1 MAAPAPA
8 EGGLGLGRRLAYA
21 ALAAAAAV
29 LSLLLLET
37 LLDRRFEQARLRQL
51 GSEVSGRLLLGEV
64 ALERFSPAA
73 LAELGALRL
82 AVGDRPE
89 PVAAGASRWP
99 EDRRLRRQA
108 EGLRGEIC
116 RRLPRCPVVWPAR
129 AAGRGVWVEMASPLE
144 NVWLFVPLPPLHPWP
159 PDPLLLGAG
168 LASGSLA
175 AGLLYLHL
183 EVRRPL
189 GQLEAALAQLGL
201 EERPAVVAARGN
213 PAVRALTARF
223 NAMVARLE
231 ATSRE
236 RAVMLAGI
244 AHDLRSPLTRLRLRL
259 ALAERAPMGAAE
271 LALAEADLTA
281 LERITRQFLV
291 FAGAEAAEPA
301 LAVPLEQLLAEVA
314 AGLEVGVED
323 RALALD
329 LPPLERCVRP
339 AALARAVANL
349 LDNAAVHGRPP
360 LRLALRPWGESGF
373 EIQVWDQGEGIPE
386 RDWERARQPFQRL
399 DPARG
404 GQGHCGLGL
413 AIAEAVARDHGGGL
427 LRLESAPGFGI
438 ALRGRSLPAGPVTSG
453 HKLAAAGWNSGGS
466 EPHSEAR

>member
-1 MAAPAPA
+1 MAARAPA
-8 EGGLGLGRRLAYA
+8 EGRLGLGRRLAYA
-21 ALAAAAAV
+21 AIAAAAAA

-73 LAELGALRL
+73 LAELGGLRL

-89 PVAAGASRWP
+89 PLAGGAPRWP
-99 EDRRLRRQA
+99 ADRRLRRQA
-108 EGLRGEIC
+108 EGLRAEIC

-144 NVWLFVPLPPLHPWP
+144 SVWLFVPLPPPHPWP

-168 LASGSLA
+168 LAGGSLA

-201 EERPAVVAARGN
+201 EERPAAVAARGN

-236 RAVMLAGI
+236 RSAMLAGI

-314 AGLEVGVED
+314 AGLELGVED
-323 RALALD
+323 PALVLD

-349 LDNAAVHGRPP
+349 LDNAAVHGRAP
-360 LRLALRPWGESGF
+360 LRLVLRPWGESGF
-373 EIQVWDQGEGIPE
+373 EIQVWDQGQGIAE
-386 RDWERARQPFQRL
+386 QDWERARQPFQRL

-413 AIAEAVARDHGGGL
+413 AIAEAVARDHGGAL
-427 LRLESAPGFGI
+427 RRLEAAQGFGI

-453 HKLAAAGWNSGGS
+453 HRLAAAGWNSGGS
-466 EPHSEAR
+466 APHSEAR